1 MNRERVCVDC
11 NGKGGDGVESCKDC
25 QGRGM
30 RTTMTMLGPGMY
42 SQRSGPCD
50 TCDGQGE
57 TIKSGGECKK
67 CKGKKVLKDVKVFD
81 IEVPKGAPHGEKIV
95 LFGEGDEIPGVESGD
110 VIVVVDQQPHKIF
123 KRKGGDLMIEKEI
136 LLSEAL
142 TGVSFTITHLD
153 G

>member
-1 MNRERVCVDC
+1 
-11 NGKGGDGVESCKDC
+11 
-25 QGRGM
+25 
-30 RTTMTMLGPGMY
+30 MTMLGPGMY

-50 TCDGQGE
+50 SCDGQGE
-57 TIKSGGECKK
+57 IIKSGGECKK
-67 CKGKKVLKDVKVFD
+67 CKAKKVLKDVKVFD
-81 IEVPKGAPHGEKIV
+81 IEIPKGAPHGEKIV

>member
-1 MNRERVCVDC
+1 M
-11 NGKGGDGVESCKDC
+11 
-25 QGRGM
+25 
-30 RTTMTMLGPGMY
+30 
-42 SQRSGPCD
+42 
-50 TCDGQGE
+50 
-57 TIKSGGECKK
+57 
-67 CKGKKVLKDVKVFD
+67 FD

-142 TGVSFTITHLD
+142 TGVSFTIAHLD